1 MRRIDIGIGLVLLAV
16 ATGCGS
22 DTTDSNPPPGGGR
35 QLPPN
40 GISIVLGAQ
49 TKGTAAFSPNP
60 LSVSLASGG
69 VVQWFNDDRGSG
81 VYGTA
86 GVTHNIIAD
95 DGSFNSGN
103 MAPGSS
109 FQTTLSTTGEHGYH
123 CSIHPTMRG
132 TVSVIP

>member
-1 MRRIDIGIGLVLLAV
+1 MRRINVSIGLLLLA
-16 ATGCGS
+16 ATAGCGS
-22 DTTDSNPPPGGGR
+22 DSTDANPPGGGR

-49 TKGTAAFSPNP
+49 TKGTAAFTPNP
-60 LSVSLASGG
+60 LSVSLAGG
-69 VVQWFNDDRGSG
+69 GLVQWFNDDRGSG

-103 MAPGSS
+103 LAPGAS
-109 FQTTLSTTGEHGYH
+109 FQATLTTAGDHGYH

-132 TVSVIP
+132 TVSVTP